1 MVGYILIIIATLI
14 IAYLLGSIPTAYI
27 VARVRRGIDIR
38 NVDVGNVGAG
48 ATFRQIGF
56 LEGLIVLIVDI
67 GKGAAAILIA
77 QALGLDSIWVY
88 AAGFAALVG
97 HCYPVWIG
105 FRGGQGVATLI
116 GVFLVLAPWATVVI
130 LALIGIAI
138 LVIRHLF
145 TAVFISGP
153 FLPLMIWIFYGS
165 LEVVLYSIVIILF
178 VVFRTIRRWK
188 EVPQNVSKTDR
199 SNIKLSF
206 RNLFKKKS

>member
-1 MVGYILIIIATLI
+1 M
-14 IAYLLGSIPTAYI
+14 
-27 VARVRRGIDIR
+27 
-38 NVDVGNVGAG
+38 
-48 ATFRQIGF
+48 
-56 LEGLIVLIVDI
+56 
-67 GKGAAAILIA
+67 
-77 QALGLDSIWVY
+77 
-88 AAGFAALVG
+88 
-97 HCYPVWIG
+97 WIG

-178 VVFRTIRRWK
+178 VVFKTVRRWK